1 MQAGMRDG
9 RCIASGRGS
18 CAPASTVEPPV
29 FNPRPRI
36 DAFAITPHHTAWV
49 IDDALLEPE
58 RLVHFACVQRGRFAN
73 APHNAYPGP
82 ELRAPEGVVQALER
96 WFSLHLR
103 NRCGLRRVQ
112 RATAKLALTTT
123 PPHAL
128 QPRQSICHI
137 DRLETQPGQRI
148 AASVLYLFDEP
159 ALGGTSFY
167 MPRRPLDEIAALL
180 RDSAS
185 MTPEQFEATHGV
197 APGYMVDS
205 NSWFGRVATVPA
217 RFNRL
222 VAYSGTI
229 FHSGD
234 IRQPDLLRDGPRA
247 GRLSLN
253 GFFVG
258 SRPLG
263 A

>member
-1 MQAGMRDG
+1 M
-9 RCIASGRGS
+9 
-18 CAPASTVEPPV
+18 

-36 DAFAITPHHTAWV
+36 EAFAITPTFTGWV
-49 IDDALLEPE
+49 VDDALLEPE
-58 RLVHFACVQRGRFAN
+58 RLVEFAAAQRAQFVD

-82 ELRAPEGVVQALER
+82 ELRLPESVVQSLER

-103 NRCGLRRVQ
+103 DRLGLRRVQ
-112 RATAKLALTTT
+112 RATARLSLTTY
-123 PPHAL
+123 PPHTL
-128 QPRQSICHI
+128 QPRQSICHV

-148 AASVLYLFDEP
+148 VASVLYLFDDP

-167 MPRRPLDEIAALL
+167 MPRRPIEEIAALM

-185 MTPEQFEATHGV
+185 MSAAQFEASHGI
-197 APGYMVDS
+197 APGYMVES
-205 NSWFGRVATVPA
+205 NAWFQRVATVPA

-222 VAYSGTI
+222 IAYSGTI

-234 IRQPDLLRDGPRA
+234 IRRPDLLRDDPRT

-258 SRPLG
+258 SSPLT

>member
-1 MQAGMRDG
+1 M
-9 RCIASGRGS
+9 
-18 CAPASTVEPPV
+18 

-36 DAFAITPHHTAWV
+36 EAFPITPTITGWV
-49 IDDALLEPE
+49 IDDALLEPDRIVDAACAE
-58 RLVHFACVQRGRFAN
+58 RARFGEAV
-73 APHNAYPGP
+73 HNAYPGP
-82 ELRAPEGVVQALER
+82 ELRVPDAIVQSLER
-96 WFSLHLR
+96 WFSQHLR
-103 NRCGLRRVQ
+103 ERCGLRRVQ

-123 PPHAL
+123 APRAL
-128 QPRQSICHI
+128 QPRQSICHV
-137 DRLETQPGQRI
+137 DRLATQPGQRI
-148 AASVLYLFDEP
+148 VASVLYLFDEP
-159 ALGGTSFY
+159 LLGGTSFY
-167 MPRRPLDEIAALL
+167 MPRRPLADIAALL

-185 MTPEQFEATHGV
+185 MSAAQFEAAHGI

-205 NSWFGRVATVPA
+205 NAWFQRVATVPA

-222 VAYSGTI
+222 IAYSGTV

-234 IRQPDLLRDGPRA
+234 IRRPDLLRDDPRT
-247 GRLSLN
+247 GRLTLN

>member
-1 MQAGMRDG
+1 MTDG
-9 RCIASGRGS
+9 RRIAPYPRS
-18 CAPASTVEPPV
+18 CSLVRLPEPPV

-36 DAFAITPHHTAWV
+36 EAFAITPQITGWV

-58 RLVHFACVQRGRFAN
+58 RLVELACAQRAQLVD

-82 ELRAPEGVVQALER
+82 ELRLPEALVQSLER

-103 NRCGLRRVQ
+103 DRVGLRHVQ

-123 PPHAL
+123 PPQAL

-148 AASVLYLFDEP
+148 VASVLYLFDDP

-167 MPRRPLDEIAALL
+167 MPRRRLEEIAALM

-185 MTPEQFEATHGV
+185 MSAAQFEAAHGIP
-197 APGYMVDS
+197 PGYMVES
-205 NSWFGRVATVPA
+205 NAWFQRVATVPA

-222 VAYSGTI
+222 IAYSGTV

-234 IRQPDLLRDGPRA
+234 IRRPELLRDDPRT